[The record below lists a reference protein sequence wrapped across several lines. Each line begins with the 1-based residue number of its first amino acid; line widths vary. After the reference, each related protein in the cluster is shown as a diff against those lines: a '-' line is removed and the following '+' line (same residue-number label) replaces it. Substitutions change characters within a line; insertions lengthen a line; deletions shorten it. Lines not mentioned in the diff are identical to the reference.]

1 MLIILAVKRVET
13 AVLWMTELSAIKAI
27 VAWAKTDN
35 VTFNSEKERPDSRFL

>member
-35 VTFNSEKERPDSRFL
+35 VNSEKERPDSRFL